1 MRLMAVKAADIIF
14 MSRLLADNDLDL
26 FNMTLE
32 AVLIGQG
39 QSLNLG
45 QGNASKAA
53 EYDTQQTRNNFLFHP
68 LSSLS
73 VY

>member
-1 MRLMAVKAADIIF
+1 MGHMTVKTADIIF
-14 MSRLLADNDLDL
+14 MGRLLADNGLDL
-26 FNMTLE
+26 FKMTFE
-32 AVLIGQG
+32 AVLIRQG
-39 QSLNLG
+39 QSLNFG